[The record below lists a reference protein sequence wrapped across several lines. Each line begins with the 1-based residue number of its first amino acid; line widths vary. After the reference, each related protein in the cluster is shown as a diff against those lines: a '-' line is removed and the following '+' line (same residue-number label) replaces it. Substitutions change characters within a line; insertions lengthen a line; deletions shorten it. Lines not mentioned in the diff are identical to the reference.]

1 MKKFNYILL
10 FGIFIFAFVLRVLY
24 LPKNSLTF
32 GYDQARDAYVSQ
44 QIIGGDLKILGPPAS
59 TPGLYHGVFYYY
71 LLAPAYLLGHGSPVV
86 AAYWIAFLNSL
97 TVFIVFYLGYLMTKK
112 RWVGI
117 LAAFFFAISFES
129 AQYATWLSNPT
140 IGVWTVPLIYLGLW
154 LWIKEK
160 RNYAPIIAA
169 VGLGLSI
176 QSEIFLA
183 YHLVPLVIWLWIS
196 RKNITKNQVLTFTLS
211 LLAVLSTMILTEI
224 KFGFK
229 GISGI
234 KALLVAQEPNLA
246 YAKSV
251 GDYLLLYLNQI
262 GRIFAFNSY
271 PGNIGWGGGAVIALA
286 LYSLIKKDRIGAFL
300 ATWLFAHIWVVTVGG
315 VSTPFLMV
323 GIGPAVSLMIAYYL
337 SKFPAK
343 QGQAL
348 PDKSKV
354 AVAAVILVLVFGNLS
369 MIFKE
374 NTKGATLFA
383 IQKDMLLSKELAVID
398 YSYQEAG
405 GNEFSINTLTSPLYI
420 NIVWSYL
427 YKWYGFP
434 KYGYLPSFHGR
445 DQVGQID
452 SLDQSAKPKETSFLI
467 LEPMAGIPSQYL
479 DMTLGEEDVKTKS
492 VSEKSFGE
500 LRVQKRVLK

>member
-97 TVFIVFYLGYLMTKK
+97 TVFVVFYLTYLFSKK
-112 RWVGI
+112 NLVASF
-117 LAAFFFAISFES
+117 LAAILFSVSFEAS
-129 AQYATWLSNPT
+129 QYATWLSNPT
-140 IGVWTVPLIYLGLW
+140 TSVLTIPVFYLGLW
-154 LWIKEK
+154 LWVKER
-160 RNYAPIIAA
+160 RNYAPVIAA

-183 YHLVPLVIWLWIS
+183 YHLVPLIIWLWIS

-337 SKFPAK
+337 SKFKPKIAMTFV
-343 QGQAL
+343 L
-348 PDKSKV
+348 
-354 AVAAVILVLVFGNLS
+354 LVLVFGNLS

-452 SLDQSAKPKETSFLI
+452 SLDQSTKPKETSFLI

-479 DMTLGEEDVKTKS
+479 DMTLGEEDVKTKP